1 MRVSKLLRRLA
12 IVLFIGCIVI
22 FSIDLLKILKVNL
35 DFLGMQSTD
44 RISSSSE
51 NEKIRYEPT
60 DYVIANK
67 DEVLAEIKNI
77 TIDFKEEYINSNKK
91 TNLFEIAN
99 IDKLQ
104 GFFYEYQK
112 YAVVKYKL
120 LNIIEDLPK
129 LHSTTKN
136 YTDSQLNDYLKNNST
151 HIEKCYGITSNDKF
165 VELAKSLSF
174 LGSGKTD
181 MAIILDATVDYDYD
195 DDTLEFYIQLVSEN
209 NKSQNYFVKADY
221 YKSTDNQVTPYVSF
235 SVNK

>member
-120 LNIIEDLPK
+120 LNII
-129 LHSTTKN
+129 
-136 YTDSQLNDYLKNNST
+136 Q
-151 HIEKCYGITSNDKF
+151 I
-165 VELAKSLSF
+165 
-174 LGSGKTD
+174 
-181 MAIILDATVDYDYD
+181 
-195 DDTLEFYIQLVSEN
+195 VS
-209 NKSQNYFVKADY
+209 
-221 YKSTDNQVTPYVSF
+221 
-235 SVNK
+235 